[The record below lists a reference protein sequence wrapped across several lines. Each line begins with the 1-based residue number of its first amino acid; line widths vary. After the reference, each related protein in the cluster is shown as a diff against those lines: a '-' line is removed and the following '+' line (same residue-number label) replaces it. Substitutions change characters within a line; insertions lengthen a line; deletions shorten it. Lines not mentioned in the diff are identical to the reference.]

1 VGQHQTLLIFL
12 TVLIVGIATAIG
24 IQIFEESAIQ
34 TNRDSILQDLQVIL
48 DDANAYAL
56 RPESS
61 GGGDGSFDGYVIPAG
76 LAGDENGNYEIMV
89 SNAKK
94 KQKKGRLVLTGTSSK
109 GYGLVRI
116 TVDDSLEIKNVTFEG
131 EFK

>member
-1 VGQHQTLLIFL
+1 MGQHQTLLIFL

-34 TNRDSILQDLQVIL
+34 TNRDSILEDLQVIL

>member
-1 VGQHQTLLIFL
+1 MGQHQTLLIFL